1 MGGGHTV
8 NLDSILT
15 SGRAAAEE
23 RMRDT
28 VRLYTQADGTFDRDT
43 GTTVPGAQTTLY
55 TGKARVKAIAASTGQ
70 ETEAGE
76 RELVLREYEVH
87 LPWSTTVPGA
97 RVLPGTRIEVTAS
110 ADARMA
116 GLVLWVT
123 GASFS
128 DQSTAWRIRV
138 EDRS

>member
-1 MGGGHTV
+1 MSL
-8 NLDSILT
+8 LDDTLAA
-15 SGRAAAEE
+15 GRREAEA

-28 VRLYTQADGTFDRDT
+28 VRLYSQAADSFDR
-43 GTTVPGAQTTLY
+43 GSGATTPGAQTDLY

-76 RELVLREYEVH
+76 RGIQQREYEVH
-87 LPWSTTVPGA
+87 LPWSTPLPPGV
-97 RVLPGTRIEVTAS
+97 RVLPGMRVEVTAS
-110 ADARMA
+110 SDARMV

-128 DQSTAWRIRV
+128 DQSTAWRIRT

>member
-1 MGGGHTV
+1 V
-8 NLDSILT
+8 SLDTLLAA
-15 SGRAAAEE
+15 GRAAAEE

-28 VRLYTQADGTFDRDT
+28 VRLYSQAADSFDRPT
-43 GTTVPGAQTTLY
+43 GSTIPGAQSTLY
-55 TGKARVKAIAASTGQ
+55 AGKARVKAIAASTGQ
-70 ETEAGE
+70 ETAAGE
-76 RELVLREYEVH
+76 RGIVLREYEVH
-87 LPWSTTVPGA
+87 LPWSTSLPGG

-110 ADARMA
+110 ADPRMV

>member
-1 MGGGHTV
+1 M
-8 NLDSILT
+8 LAA
-15 SGRAAAEE
+15 GRREAEA

-28 VRLYTQADGTFDRDT
+28 VRLYTQADDAFDRDT
-43 GTTVPGAQTTLY
+43 GVSTPGAQATLY
-55 TGKARVKAIAASTGQ
+55 TGRARVKAIAASTGQ

-76 RELVLREYEVH
+76 REIVLREYEVH
-87 LPWSTTVPGA
+87 LPWSTTVPGD

-110 ADARMA
+110 ADPRMA

>member
-1 MGGGHTV
+1 
-8 NLDSILT
+8 
-15 SGRAAAEE
+15 
-23 RMRDT
+23 MRDT
-28 VRLYTQADGTFDRDT
+28 VRVYTQADGVFDRT
-43 GTTVPGAQTTLY
+43 SGTTPSGAQTTLY
-55 TGKARVKAIAASTGQ
+55 AGKARVKAIAASTGQ

-87 LPWSTTVPGA
+87 LPWDTPLAPGA

-110 ADARMA
+110 PDARMT
-116 GLVLWVT
+116 GLILWVT

>member
-1 MGGGHTV
+1 MSL
-8 NLDSILT
+8 LDDTLSA
-15 SGRAAAEE
+15 GRREAEA

-28 VRLYTQADGTFDRDT
+28 VRLFTQGDDVFDRST
-43 GTTVPGAQTTLY
+43 GNTVPGAQSTLY
-55 TGKARVKAIAASTGQ
+55 TGKARVKAIAQSTGE

-76 RELVLREYEVH
+76 REIVLREYEVS
-87 LPWSTTVPGA
+87 LPWATSLPSGA
-97 RVLPGTRIEVTAS
+97 RVLPGMRIEVTAS
-110 ADARMA
+110 PDARMV